1 MAAYK
6 ITPLTR
12 PGLRVFQATLPFQH
26 RPAREIILCELAEDR
41 FEIDLPVPQG
51 TETPG
56 TIEPRL
62 VTAIGTATATGV
74 VLSVL
79 DVKRF
84 NAGMVNIDK
93 SKIIHLLQ

>member
-12 PGLRVFQATLPFQH
+12 PGLRVFQATLPFQY
-26 RPAREIILCELAEDR
+26 RPAREIILCELAEDG
-41 FEIDLPVPQG
+41 FEIDLTVPQG
-51 TETPG
+51 TETPSA
-56 TIEPRL
+56 IEPRL
-62 VTAIGTATATGV
+62 ITAIDTTAATGV

-84 NAGMVNIDK
+84 NARVVNIDK
-93 SKIIHLLQ
+93 PKVIHLLQ